1 MEKFNDYFLDT
12 IKSRYVDFKGR
23 STRSEYWYF
32 ILFIFIISII
42 LSLVD
47 TLLINPALG
56 MTPPEAA
63 KGGLLAPIFALAVL
77 LPKIAVGIRRLH
89 DIGKSGWWYLIILIP
104 IIGVLVLIYFFVQ
117 DSQVGENV
125 YGLNPKQL

>member
-1 MEKFNDYFLDT
+1 MEKFNNYFLDT
-12 IKSRYVDFKGR
+12 IKNRYVDFKGR

-32 ILFIFIISII
+32 ILFVFIISVV
-42 LSLVD
+42 LTLVD

-56 MTPPEAA
+56 MTPAEAA
-63 KGGLLAPIFALAVL
+63 QGGLLVPIFALAVI

-89 DIGKSGWWYLIILIP
+89 DIGKSGWWYLIIFIP

-117 DSQVGENV
+117 DSQVGKNM
-125 YGLNPKQL
+125 YGPNPKQL

>member
-1 MEKFNDYFLDT
+1 MEKFNNYFLDT
-12 IKSRYVDFKGR
+12 IKNRYVDFKGR

-32 ILFIFIISII
+32 ILFVFIISII

-56 MTPPEAA
+56 MTPAEAT
-63 KGGLLAPIFALAVL
+63 KSGLLAPIFALAVL
-77 LPKIAVGIRRLH
+77 LPKIAVAVRRLH

-104 IIGVLVLIYFFVQ
+104 IIGVLVLIYFWVQ
-117 DSQVGENV
+117 DSQVGENM
-125 YGLNPKQL
+125 YGPNPK

>member
-1 MEKFNDYFLDT
+1 MEKFNNYFLDT
-12 IKSRYVDFKGR
+12 IKNRYVDFKGR

-32 ILFIFIISII
+32 ILFVFIISII

-56 MTPPEAA
+56 MAPAEAA
-63 KGGLLAPIFALAVL
+63 KSGLLAPIFALAVL
-77 LPKIAVGIRRLH
+77 LPKIAVAVRRLH

-104 IIGVLVLIYFFVQ
+104 IIGVLVLIYFWVQ
-117 DSQVGENV
+117 DSQVGENM
-125 YGLNPKQL
+125 YGPNPK